1 MCVSRHAIQP
11 FVSVSARAC
20 RLHQRFAVF
29 IGLPLTYWPLCY
41 APSCRNVVTECSWGR
56 LTVMPG
62 RIQRMP
68 PSSARLSCSPF
79 CSSALTRRIGAAV
92 FILSRIKER
101 SSAKRRMCALLWHQ
115 FCLEMCLPEL
125 LRYPSAQLACQR
137 CSTSLWRVM
146 TLPSEVPLSPLP
158 LIYRAHCKHQFGILR
173 LWYSWPPRS
182 PTQQLRVCSRR
193 RYTHSELGS
202 VSLVIAA
209 RG

>member
-1 MCVSRHAIQP
+1 MAYCTLVSVFDWRGMCVSRHAIQP

-68 PSSARLSCSPF
+68 PTSARLSCSPF

-115 FCLEMCLPEL
+115 FVSKCAC
-125 LRYPSAQLACQR
+125 PSCCATL
-137 CSTSLWRVM
+137 
-146 TLPSEVPLSPLP
+146 LPSSRVSDA
-158 LIYRAHCKHQFGILR
+158 AHPYG
-173 LWYSWPPRS
+173 
-182 PTQQLRVCSRR
+182 
-193 RYTHSELGS
+193 E
-202 VSLVIAA
+202 
-209 RG
+209 